1 MPMSEEKA
9 IETLRWRKQCVDE
22 RIVDSA
28 VSLAM
33 LALRKQIPVQPIKD
47 YMGGGVRHYMCG
59 SCGSDMIE
67 GQKYCAT
74 CGKAAKW

>member
-1 MPMSEEKA
+1 MPMTEEKA
-9 IETLRWRKQCVDE
+9 IDILKWRNQVVDG
-22 RIVDSA
+22 RVVDSA
-28 VSLAM
+28 INVALV
-33 LALRKQIPVQPIKD
+33 ALRKQIPIVPIKD